1 MAFKKDY
8 EVVVNL
14 EKVLPHLKAKTW
26 ITLASVT
33 VMSSAWASDLVN
45 GSEQAQLETINSEY
59 SSRYSEVGLDDTI
72 ALYNKTSSSIDANKI
87 KLLNNIDIVK
97 ADSKVF
103 QEKLVLGEYDEGIA
117 VALRGVSS
125 SISKLNQEIAESEA
139 KLIELNKT
147 IATSQSSVTQIE
159 RDKNEQLLALY
170 REIKDRH
177 LKEADVVHR
186 ENYSGKLECKV
197 TESLSACVNRNL
209 PYMKNAFALEKG
221 GSERIKLTSYKVV
234 DATQKLNG
242 DLTYTVSAEY
252 KNAFNSNLDGEIRKA
267 LNLDKIRFVFR
278 SNSADTE
285 YYINEEKVGSG
296 DTIEL
301 SGNYVG
307 VYNVRAVNKGKTQSL
322 RLNLKNDGDYF
333 FPFAKKTQK
342 AQSKTQTKPA
352 SVTKSAKTNEAAQIT
367 KKVLEAPKNAKGSNK
382 EVGTF
387 SNTVVYKDEVFTY
400 LYPVYRGNN
409 KSAEVF
415 LSRSDATQYCEQKL
429 SSKLPT
435 KAAYKYLELYADLK
449 PGDYW
454 TDEGRVY
461 SSQKKDVFDKTFETN
476 RFICMVSMN

>member
-1 MAFKKDY
+1 M
-8 EVVVNL
+8 NL
-14 EKVLPHLKAKTW
+14 EKLLPHLRAKTW

-33 VMSSAWASDLVN
+33 VMSGAWASELVN
-45 GSEQAQLETINSEY
+45 STEQTKLDTINSEY

-72 ALYNKTSSSIDANKI
+72 SLYNKTSSSIEANKI
-87 KLLNNIDIVK
+87 KLLNSIDIVK
-97 ADSKVF
+97 ADSQVF
-103 QEKLVLGEYDEGIA
+103 QEKLLQGEYDEGIA
-117 VALRGVSS
+117 LALRGVST
-125 SISKLNQEIAESEA
+125 SINKLNTELADAET
-139 KLIELNKT
+139 KLKELNKT
-147 IATSQSSVTQIE
+147 IASNQASVTQIE
-159 RDKNEQLLALY
+159 RDKNDQLLALY
-170 REIKDRH
+170 RSIKDRH
-177 LKEADVVHR
+177 LKEANVVHQ

-221 GSERIKLTSYKVV
+221 GSERINLTSYKVV

-252 KNAFNSNLDGEIRKA
+252 KNAFNSNLEGEIRKA

-278 SNSADTE
+278 SNSAKTD
-285 YYINEEKVGSG
+285 YYINDEKVGSG
-296 DTIEL
+296 DVIEL

-307 VYNVRAVNKGKTQSL
+307 VYNVKAVNNGKTQSL

-342 AQSKTQTKPA
+342 KAAAKPTVPVVKESA
-352 SVTKSAKTNEAAQIT
+352 PATKSAKNNQAAQIT
-367 KKVLEAPKNAKGSNK
+367 KKVLNDPKTAEMKK
-382 EVGTF
+382 LPKQEVGTF

-415 LSRSDATQYCEQKL
+415 LSRDDATQYCEQKL

-435 KAAYKYLELYADLK
+435 KAAYKYLELYTDLK

-454 TDEGRVY
+454 TAEGRVY
-461 SSQKKDVFDKTFETN
+461 SSQKKDVFDKTFDTN

>member
-1 MAFKKDY
+1 M
-8 EVVVNL
+8 NL
-14 EKVLPHLKAKTW
+14 EKLLPHLRAKTW

-33 VMSSAWASDLVN
+33 VMSGAWASELVN
-45 GSEQAQLETINSEY
+45 STEQTKLDTINSEY
-59 SSRYSEVGLDDTI
+59 STRYNEVGLDDTI
-72 ALYNKTSSSIDANKI
+72 SLYNKTSSSIEANKI
-87 KLLNNIDIVK
+87 KLLNSLDIIK
-97 ADSKVF
+97 ADSQVF
-103 QEKLVLGEYDEGIA
+103 QEKLLQGEYDEGIA
-117 VALRGVSS
+117 LALRGVST
-125 SISKLNQEIAESEA
+125 SINKLNTELADAET
-139 KLIELNKT
+139 KLKELNKT
-147 IATSQSSVTQIE
+147 IASNQASVTQIE
-159 RDKNEQLLALY
+159 RDKNDQLLALY
-170 REIKDRH
+170 RSIKDRH
-177 LKEADVVHR
+177 LKEANEVHR
-186 ENYSGKLECKV
+186 EDYSGKLECKV

-221 GSERIKLTSYKVV
+221 GSERINLTSYKVV

-252 KNAFNSNLDGEIRKA
+252 KNAFNSNLEGEIRKA

-278 SNSADTE
+278 SNSATTD
-285 YYINEEKVGSG
+285 YYINDEKVGSG
-296 DTIEL
+296 DVIEL

-307 VYNVRAVNKGKTQSL
+307 VYNVKAVNNGKTQSL

-342 AQSKTQTKPA
+342 KAAAKPA
-352 SVTKSAKTNEAAQIT
+352 AVTTKSAKKNEAAQIT
-367 KKVLEAPKNAKGSNK
+367 KKVLNDPQTAKVKKSPKQ

-415 LSRSDATQYCEQKL
+415 LSRDDATQYCEQKL

-454 TDEGRVY
+454 TDEGTVY
-461 SSQKKDVFDKTFETN
+461 SAQKKDVFDKTFDTN
-476 RFICMVSMN
+476 RFICMVSMTN

>member
-1 MAFKKDY
+1 M
-8 EVVVNL
+8 NL

-125 SISKLNQEIAESEA
+125 SISKLNQELAESEA

-147 IATSQSSVTQIE
+147 IAASQSSVTQIE

-177 LKEADVVHR
+177 LKEANVVHR

-285 YYINEEKVGSG
+285 YFINDEKVGSG

-307 VYNVRAVNKGKTQSL
+307 VYNVRAVNKGTTQSL

-333 FPFAKKTQK
+333 FPFTKK
-342 AQSKTQTKPA
+342 AQKTNVKKSQTPKVVA
-352 SVTKSAKTNEAAQIT
+352 KSAKTNEAAQIT
-367 KKVLEAPKNAKGSNK
+367 KSVLTAAKNENGS
-382 EVGTF
+382 ETGTF

-415 LSRSDATQYCEQKL
+415 LSRDDATQYCEQKL

-435 KAAYKYLELYADLK
+435 PAAYKYLELYADLK

-454 TDEGRVY
+454 TDQGRVY

>member
-1 MAFKKDY
+1 
-8 EVVVNL
+8 VNL
-14 EKVLPHLKAKTW
+14 EKLLPHLRAKTW
-26 ITLASVT
+26 ITLAGVT
-33 VMSSAWASDLVN
+33 MMSGAWASELVN
-45 GSEQAQLETINSEY
+45 GSEQAKLDTINSEY
-59 SSRYSEVGLDDTI
+59 SSRYGEVGLDDTI
-72 ALYNKTSSSIDANKI
+72 SLYNKTSSSIEANKI
-87 KLLNNIDIVK
+87 KLLNSVDIIK

-103 QEKLVLGEYDEGIA
+103 QEKLLQGEYDEGIA
-117 VALRGVSS
+117 LALRGVST
-125 SISKLNQEIAESEA
+125 SINKLNTELADAEA
-139 KLIELNKT
+139 KLNELNKT
-147 IATSQSSVTQIE
+147 IASNQVSVTQIE
-159 RDKNEQLLALY
+159 RDKNDQLLALY
-170 REIKDRH
+170 RDIKDRH
-177 LKEADVVHR
+177 LKEANVVHK

-197 TESLSACVNRNL
+197 TESLSSCVNRNL

-221 GSERIKLTSYKVV
+221 GSERIDLTSYKVV

-278 SNSADTE
+278 SNSAKTD
-285 YYINEEKVGSG
+285 YYINDEKVGSG
-296 DTIEL
+296 DVIEL

-307 VYNVRAVNKGKTQSL
+307 VYNVKAVNNGKTQSL

-342 AQSKTQTKPA
+342 KAAAKSAAPVTKESVPA
-352 SVTKSAKTNEAAQIT
+352 VKSAKKNQAAQFT
-367 KKVLEAPKNAKGSNK
+367 KKVLNDPKTAEMKKLSK
-382 EVGTF
+382 QEVGTF

-415 LSRSDATQYCEQKL
+415 LSRDDATQYCEQKL

-435 KAAYKYLELYADLK
+435 KAAYKYLELYTDLK

-454 TDEGRVY
+454 TAEGRVY
-461 SSQKKDVFDKTFETN
+461 SSQKKDVFDKTFDTN
-476 RFICMVSMN
+476 RFICMVSMK